1 MSQIFI
7 ELTQVSASTAPRD
20 TPVSHFLAEVVEITS
35 SGTDQDTGTSVT
47 KYPTHENI
55 VTVIN
60 NGSDT
65 VWVNFGA
72 AAAVGAGRPVPAQT
86 VRDFGNVPT
95 GVAIHVI
102 NDS

>member
-1 MSQIFI
+1 MSQVFI
-7 ELTQVSASTAPRD
+7 ELTQVSATTAPRD
-20 TPVSHFLAEVVEITS
+20 TPVSHFFAEVVELTS
-35 SGTDQDTGTSVT
+35 SVADQDTGSVVT
-47 KYPTHENI
+47 KYSPQENI

-60 NGSDT
+60 NGADT
-65 VWVNFGA
+65 IWVNFGA
-72 AAAVGAGRPVPAQT
+72 AAAVGTGRPVPAQT